1 MMMHTPRFL
10 HLFLERTWMVVL
22 VLSFAALPSF
32 VHAQNLI
39 HNPNARHANKLEP
52 LAPVFPTPN
61 MYRSASGA
69 PGPHYWQQQAD
80 YDISVKLDDA
90 SQRINGQATIT
101 YHNNSPEVLPYL
113 WLQLDENENRQDS
126 ESRRSRETAVET
138 DFSAESIRFQQENP
152 REEAGLNIIRVA
164 DASGQSLKHTTQGTM
179 MRVIPS
185 EPIQP
190 GERYVFE
197 IEWWYNMY
205 DRTHDQGPRGG
216 FEYFPEDDNY
226 IFVVTQ
232 WFPRMAVYND
242 DLGWNN
248 KQFLGAGEFALN
260 FGNYRVRM
268 DVPADYVV
276 AATGELQNAE
286 QVLTRTQTERL
297 QKARQSPEPIEIITL
312 EEALANAQG
321 PRTEARKTWVY
332 HAENVRDFAWTAS
345 RRFVWDAMKADVE
358 GADDIL
364 VMSFYG
370 KEAYPLFGRYSSK
383 LTALTLETYSKYTL
397 PYPYPVAI
405 SVESNNEMEYPMIA
419 FNMGRVDENGEYP
432 EAYRD
437 YMNWI
442 IIHEVGHNFFPMI
455 VNSDERQWTF
465 MDEGFNTFL
474 QFMTEAEWDRDF
486 PSRGGWAHKVVP
498 YMSGDKNDLEPIMTS
513 SDNTRNFYYGHY
525 FKPAIALHILRE
537 TILGHELFDFA
548 FKTYVERWAFKNPR
562 PYDFFRTMEDATAVD
577 LDWFWRGWFF
587 TTDVVDL
594 AIDQVT
600 AYQLNPVTYEATAIP
615 SGHLESENA
624 DDYLLT
630 YKPHALRA
638 EPTLL
643 ERDTSLQD
651 HHYKARLAAGY
662 VPGSDKI
669 AKAAPPTV
677 SYPVEDPQYLYEV
690 RFRNAGGLIMPI
702 ILKWVYQDGSEEL
715 ETIPVSIWRKNESEV
730 VKTFARKKKVAQLI
744 LDPYSETADVDTGNQ
759 VWLFE

>member
-1 MMMHTPRFL
+1 MKFIQAKRAGIFCA
-10 HLFLERTWMVVL
+10 VL
-22 VLSFAALPSF
+22 LLIAGTTIHSPVI
-32 VHAQNLI
+32 AQNLI
-39 HNPNARHANKLEP
+39 HNPGAKHANKLEP
-52 LAPVFPTPN
+52 MAPVFPTPN
-61 MYRSASGA
+61 VFRSASGA
-69 PGPHYWQQQAD
+69 PGPEYWQQEAD
-80 YDISVKLDDA
+80 YDIAVRLDDQHQHIYGKA
-90 SQRINGQATIT
+90 KIT
-101 YHNNSPEVLPYL
+101 YHNHSPEVLNYI
-113 WLQLDENENRQDS
+113 WLQLDENQNRADS
-126 ESRRSRETAVET
+126 EGSVTTRSTVQS
-138 DFSAESIRFQQENP
+138 SAFTPEGLKFQHENP
-152 REEAGLNIIRVA
+152 GRDVGVQITRVEDQGGLLTHYV
-164 DASGQSLKHTTQGTM
+164 QGTM
-179 MRVIPS
+179 MRVMPS
-185 EPIQP
+185 KAIQP
-190 GERYVFE
+190 GETYEFE
-197 IEWWYNMY
+197 VEWSFAMF

-242 DLGWNN
+242 DLGWNH

-260 FGNYRVRM
+260 FGSYRVSI

-276 AATGELQNAE
+276 AATGESQNYE
-286 QVLTRTQTERL
+286 EVLNTTQLERL
-297 QKARQSPEPIEIITL
+297 ARARTSNEPIEIITL
-312 EEALANAQG
+312 EEALKNASS
-321 PRTEARKTWVY
+321 PKTSDRKTWVY
-332 HAENVRDFAWTAS
+332 EAENVRDFAWTAS
-345 RRFVWDAMKADVE
+345 RRFVWDAMAAEVA

-364 VMSFYG
+364 DMSLYG

-419 FNMGRVDENGEYP
+419 FNMGRVDENGEYT

-437 YMNWI
+437 YMIWI
-442 IIHEVGHNFFPMI
+442 IIHEVGHNYFPMI

-474 QFMTEAEWDRDF
+474 QFITESEWDRDF

-537 TILGHELFDFA
+537 TILGPEVFDFA
-548 FKTYVERWAFKNPR
+548 FKTYVDRWAFKNPR
-562 PYDFFRTMEDATAVD
+562 PYDFFRTMEDASAVD

-587 TTDVVDL
+587 TTDVVDMAIENVSAYAL
-594 AIDQVT
+594 ANETFEHTPI
-600 AYQLNPVTYEATAIP
+600 A
-615 SGHLESENA
+615 SGRLESENQ
-624 DDYLLT
+624 DQYLLT
-630 YKPHALRA
+630 YKPHRLRN

-669 AKAAPPTV
+669 AKPEPPQV
-677 SYPVEDPQYLYEV
+677 QYPVIDPNYLYEV
-690 RFRNAGGLIMPI
+690 TFRNVGGLVMPL
-702 ILKWVYQDGSEEL
+702 ILKWVYEDGSEEL
-715 ETIPVSIWRKNESEV
+715 ETLPVTFWRRNEEAAI
-730 VKTFARKKKVAQLI
+730 KTFAKTKKVKQLI
-744 LDPYSETADVDTGNQ
+744 LDPYSETADVDNSNQ
-759 VWLFE
+759 VWIF